1 MFAAADRERDAAQ
14 RVDRLAADGI
24 VLPQVVGD
32 EYRVGVDR
40 SAQVASARKVA
51 AMGARAASQ
60 AG

>member
-1 MFAAADRERDAAQ
+1 MLAAADRKRDTTE
-14 RVDRLAADGI
+14 RVDRLATDRI
-24 VLPQVVGD
+24 VLPEIVRD
-32 EYRVGVDR
+32 EDRVGVER